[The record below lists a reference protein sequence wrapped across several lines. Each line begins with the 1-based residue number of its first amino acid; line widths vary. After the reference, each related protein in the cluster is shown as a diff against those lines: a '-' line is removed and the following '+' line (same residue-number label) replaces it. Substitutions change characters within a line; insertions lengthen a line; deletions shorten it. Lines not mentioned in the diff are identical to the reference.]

1 MKNRI
6 LISIVLPVIAV
17 GMVLTVI
24 AGTFMVSPLISHI
37 QKNLDANLVLITT
50 LGYEKCVLNSTYL
63 QNRDLEENQ
72 ARLKDQ
78 QNETLVQIEIL
89 GRQFDNIRLMVVNE
103 RGEALGDP
111 VHGRVTPFDS
121 IKSLIEYLEEKK

>member
-17 GMVLTVI
+17 GIVLTVI

-89 GRQFDNIRLMVVNE
+89 GRQFDNIQLMVVNE
-103 RGEALGDP
+103 RGTNSAEND
-111 VHGRVTPFDS
+111 
-121 IKSLIEYLEEKK
+121 